1 MNERTMTLK
10 HLVVFCLLAF
20 LLALAGCARQKAT
33 QSIKPRPQP
42 ASAPLATIEAIAA
55 FEEEGRVQV
64 SIKADKPLTYT
75 SVKQPDPLAVLLFFP
90 NTKLGQL
97 PSQLPG
103 QDPVIKAIKT
113 AAAANANTARVEILL
128 AKDVP
133 YKVEE
138 LGNRLLLSFGTKE
151 AAPQAES
158 AADKAPQPESSA
170 GMPAAEVTVAKDN
183 TKPAAVRVKAGGR
196 PAWINKIDFLAEPK
210 GKSTI
215 VIGTTVP
222 ADYKLVKKTSK
233 RLELQLF
240 NTKIPTYRRRALITT
255 RFESAVN
262 RITPVQKSSKQVSV
276 VIELRESVPYFTER
290 SGNLIL
296 VHFEASRVPPKPLE
310 QAHLP
315 AWKKVLSSTGEPST
329 TGGRELAVSKPAEVA
344 PQAGR
349 VTTPA
354 GPSAGAKAAAPTL
367 SEELEA
373 AAVDSP
379 WLTTRKKHYTGEKIA
394 LDFYET
400 DIKNVFR
407 ILRDVSGKNFAI
419 DKDVTGKVTMTL
431 DKPVPWDQIL
441 DLVLRMNQLGMSVEG
456 DVIRIA
462 TLDTLKK
469 EDDLRKAQMEALK
482 KAKEQAKELE
492 PLETKYIPVSYSNA
506 KTEILPHIEKILSP
520 KRGSATVDE
529 KNNQIIITDTAAKI
543 RQAEEIIKRIDRV
556 TSQVLIEAR
565 VVEVSENWSKTL
577 GIVWNSTYGPGNL
590 FGSGISSTY
599 DFAMNFPSSGATS
612 GMGFNFSRV
621 SGGIPFVLNA
631 QINALEAEGQGRILS
646 SPKIL
651 TLDNKTARIKQG
663 LEYPYLERD
672 SSGGASV
679 KFKKIDLLLEVTPH
693 VTPDNRIS
701 LSIFIT
707 KNDVASVTDG
717 VPSVATNEAETELLV
732 NDGDTIVI
740 GGIIKT
746 TSNSSTSGFPLLS
759 KIPILGWLFKNNTKS
774 QQKNELL
781 IFMTPR
787 IVQLEQNNTM

>member
-1 MNERTMTLK
+1 MNERTITMK
-10 HLVVFCLLAF
+10 RLVVFCLLAF
-20 LLALAGCARQKAT
+20 LLGMSGCARQKAT
-33 QSIKPRPQP
+33 QTIKTRPQP
-42 ASAPLATIEAIAA
+42 ASVPLATIEAIKA
-55 FEEEGRVQV
+55 FQEEGRVQV
-64 SIKADKPLTYT
+64 AIDADKPLTYT

-90 NTKLGQL
+90 NTRLAEV
-97 PSQLPG
+97 PSTLPG
-103 QDPVIKAIKT
+103 LDPLIQEIKT
-113 AAAANANTARVEILL
+113 ATAKNANTVRVEILL
-128 AKDVP
+128 GKDVP

-138 LGNRLLLSFGTKE
+138 AGTKLLLSFGTLPAQGQKSN
-151 AAPQAES
+151 AAES
-158 AADKAPQPESSA
+158 SRQVETAAKTA
-170 GMPAAEVTVAKDN
+170 PAAG
-183 TKPAAVRVKAGGR
+183 AAVKASKPVPAVKVNPSGR
-196 PAWINKIDFLAEPK
+196 IAWINKIDFLAEPK

-222 ADYKLVKKTSK
+222 ADYKLEKKTAK
-233 RLELQLF
+233 RLELVLY

-262 RITPVQKSSKQVSV
+262 RITPVQKSAKQASV

-290 SGNLIL
+290 SGNLLL
-296 VHFEASRVPPKPLE
+296 VHFEASRIPPKPLE

-315 AWKKVLSSTGEPST
+315 AWKKALSGGEMEPASGDMKT
-329 TGGRELAVSKPAEVA
+329 MTKPAGIDAETGAVTSTVA
-344 PQAGR
+344 ELP
-349 VTTPA
+349 P
-354 GPSAGAKAAAPTL
+354 AKAAPSPAE
-367 SEELEA
+367 SFEA
-373 AAVDSP
+373 AAVESAWLSP
-379 WLTTRKKHYTGEKIA
+379 RKKHYTGEKIA

-407 ILRDVSGKNFAI
+407 ILRDISGKNFAI

-431 DKPVPWDQIL
+431 EKPVPWDQIL

-456 DVIRIA
+456 DIIRIA

-506 KTEILPHIEKILSP
+506 KKEILPHIEKILSP
-520 KRGSATVDE
+520 KRGNATVDE

-543 RQAEEIIKRIDRV
+543 KQAEEIVRRIDRV

-590 FGSGISSTY
+590 FGSGISSTT
-599 DFAMNFPSSGATS
+599 DFAMNFPASGATS
-612 GMGFNFSRV
+612 GIGFNFSRV

-631 QINALEAEGQGRILS
+631 QINALESEGQGRILS

-740 GGIIKT
+740 GGIIKAT
-746 TSNSSTSGFPLLS
+746 TTDSTSGFPLLS

-787 IVQLEQNNTM
+787 IVQLEQHNTM

>member
-1 MNERTMTLK
+1 MNERTITTK
-10 HLVVFCLLAF
+10 RLVVFCLLAI
-20 LLALAGCARQKAT
+20 LIGIAGCARQKAT
-33 QSIKPRPQP
+33 QTIKNKPQQ
-42 ASAPLATIEAIAA
+42 ASVPLATIEAITA
-55 FEEEGRVQV
+55 FEEQGRVQV
-64 SIKADKPLTYT
+64 AISADKPLTYT

-90 NTKLGQL
+90 NTKLAEL
-97 PSQLPG
+97 PATLPG
-103 QDPVIKAIKT
+103 QAPVIKEIK
-113 AAAANANTARVEILL
+113 AAKAKNANTVRVEILL
-128 AKDVP
+128 DKDVP
-133 YKVEE
+133 YKVAES
-138 LGNRLLLSFGTKE
+138 GSRLLLSFGTPPAQTQKKQT
-151 AAPQAES
+151 AAPAKTGPASGTAVQA
-158 AADKAPQPESSA
+158 AKP
-170 GMPAAEVTVAKDN
+170 PAS
-183 TKPAAVRVKAGGR
+183 VKVNPGGR
-196 PAWINKIDFLAEPK
+196 IAWINKIDFLAEPK

-222 ADYKLVKKTSK
+222 ADYRLVKKTPK
-233 RLELQLF
+233 RLELTLF

-262 RITPVQKSSKQVSV
+262 RITPVQKSDKQASV
-276 VIELRESVPYFTER
+276 VIELREPVPYFTER
-290 SGNLIL
+290 SGNLLL
-296 VHFEASRVPPKPLE
+296 VHFEPSRVPPKPLE

-315 AWKKVLSSTGEPST
+315 AWKKALVAEEEGAGADGDVREPVKVEA
-329 TGGRELAVSKPAEVA
+329 RAEVE
-344 PQAGR
+344 
-349 VTTPA
+349 TPA
-354 GPSAGAKAAAPTL
+354 AVLPSGKKTSSLAD
-367 SEELEA
+367 SEAFEP
-373 AAVDSP
+373 AAVQSAWLSP
-379 WLTTRKKHYTGEKIA
+379 RKKRYTGEKIA

-407 ILRDVSGKNFAI
+407 ILRDISGKNFAI

-456 DVIRIA
+456 DIIRIA

-482 KAKEQAKELE
+482 KAQEQAKELE

-506 KTEILPHIEKILSP
+506 KKEILPHIAKILSP
-520 KRGSATVDE
+520 KRGNATVDE

-543 RQAEEIIKRIDRV
+543 KQAEEIVRRIDRV

-577 GIVWNSTYGPGNL
+577 GIVWNSTYGPDTL
-590 FGSGISSTY
+590 FGTGIASTTNL
-599 DFAMNFPSSGATS
+599 AMNYPSSGATGS
-612 GMGFNFSRV
+612 LGFSFSRIS
-621 SGGIPFVLNA
+621 SGVPFVLNA
-631 QINALEAEGQGRILS
+631 QIEAMESQGQGRILS

-679 KFKKIDLLLEVTPH
+679 KFKKIDLLLKVTPH

-701 LSIFIT
+701 LSIYIT
-707 KNDVASVTDG
+707 KNDVASVTNG

-740 GGIIKT
+740 GGIIKA
-746 TSNSSTSGFPLLS
+746 TSNESTSGFPLLS
-759 KIPILGWLFKNNTKS
+759 KIPVLGWLFKNNTKGH
-774 QQKNELL
+774 QKNELL

-787 IVQLEQNNTM
+787 IVQLEQHRM

>member
-1 MNERTMTLK
+1 MNERTITTK
-10 HLVVFCLLAF
+10 RLVVFCLLVA
-20 LLALAGCARQKAT
+20 LIGLAGCARQKAT
-33 QSIKPRPQP
+33 QTTKPRPQP
-42 ASAPLATIEAIAA
+42 ASVPLATIEAIDT
-55 FEEEGRVQV
+55 FMEQGRVQV
-64 SIKADKPLTYT
+64 VIKANQSLTYT

-90 NTKLGQL
+90 NTQL
-97 PSQLPG
+97 ANLPAQLPG
-103 QDPVIKAIKT
+103 REPVVKGIKT
-113 AAAANANTARVEILL
+113 SMAENANTAKVEILL
-128 AKDVP
+128 ARDVP
-133 YKVEE
+133 YSVGESE
-138 LGNRLLLSFGTKE
+138 SGLLIKFGST
-151 AAPQAES
+151 
-158 AADKAPQPESSA
+158 AADTAKTTSVAA
-170 GMPAAEVTVAKDN
+170 VPAAAKTSSLTQSTDS
-183 TKPAAVRVKAGGR
+183 TKKPAAKTTIVNPQGKL
-196 PAWINKIDFLAEPK
+196 AWINKIDFLAEPK

-215 VIGTTVP
+215 VIGTTIP
-222 ADYKLVKKTSK
+222 ADYKLEKKTAK
-233 RLELQLF
+233 RLELTLF

-262 RITPVQKSSKQVSV
+262 RITPVQKAARQAAV
-276 VIELRESVPYFTER
+276 VIELRETVPYFTER
-290 SGNLIL
+290 AGNLLLI
-296 VHFEASRVPPKPLE
+296 HFEASRVPPKPLE

-315 AWKKVLSSTGEPST
+315 AWKKVLAEQGQKDSGAIGVPKAMVASKAKDSGQIKT
-329 TGGRELAVSKPAEVA
+329 TGTGAVKTAETVNA
-344 PQAGR
+344 PVSRQFEPV
-349 VTTPA
+349 VT
-354 GPSAGAKAAAPTL
+354 
-367 SEELEA
+367 E
-373 AAVDSP
+373 SP
-379 WLTTRKKHYTGEKIA
+379 WLAPRKKHYTGEKIA

-407 ILRDVSGKNFAI
+407 ILREVSGKNFAI

-431 DKPVPWDQIL
+431 DKPVPWDQVL

-456 DVIRIA
+456 DIIRIA

-469 EDDLRKAQMEALK
+469 EDDLRKAQLEALK

-506 KTEILPHIEKILSP
+506 KNEILPHIEKILSD
-520 KRGSATVDE
+520 KRGHATVDE

-543 RQAEEIIKRIDRV
+543 KQAEEIVKRIDRV
-556 TSQVLIEAR
+556 TSQVIIEAR

-577 GIVWNSTYGPGNL
+577 GIVWESTYGPGNL
-590 FGSGISSTY
+590 FGTGISGTT

-612 GMGFNFSRV
+612 GIGFNFSRV
-621 SGGIPFVLNA
+621 AGGIPFVLNA
-631 QINALEAEGQGRILS
+631 KIEALEAEGQGRILS

-663 LEYPYLERD
+663 VEYPYLERD

-707 KNDVASVTDG
+707 KNDVASVTNG

-740 GGIIKT
+740 GGIIKAT
-746 TSNSSTSGFPLLS
+746 TTDSTSGFPGLS
-759 KIPILGWLFKNNTKS
+759 KIPILGWLFKSNTKS
-774 QQKNELL
+774 HQKNELL

-787 IVQLEQNNTM
+787 IVQLKQQDAM